1 MKKLVLSLA
10 ILGFITF
17 GALSVQNI
25 IAATSNIEM
34 VNFDKDPKKEDTKKA
49 ADTKEVKSETKDV
62 KASSKSCSSSCA
74 SSCSSSC
81 ASSCTDKSATAKE
94 CCSKDKASCTPD
106 KK

>member
-17 GALSVQNI
+17 GALSIQNI
-25 IAATSNIEM
+25 IAASSNIEM

-49 ADTKEVKSETKDV
+49 ADTKEVKSETKATESGS
-62 KASSKSCSSSCA
+62 KSCSSSCSSSCA
-74 SSCSSSC
+74 SSCSG
-81 ASSCTDKSATAKE
+81 KSASTKD

>member
-10 ILGFITF
+10 ILGFVTF
-17 GALSVQNI
+17 GALGIQNI

-34 VNFDKDPKKEDTKKA
+34 VNYDKDPKKEDTKKA
-49 ADTKEVKSETKDV
+49 ADTKEVKADTKATETG
-62 KASSKSCSSSCA
+62 SKSCSSSCA

-81 ASSCTDKSATAKE
+81 SGKSATTKD